1 MSRFMARMRANMRES
16 KIEHRANTT
25 PWKKD
30 LKKNWGLYFFIL
42 PVIAYYLI
50 FCYYPMYGAT
60 IAFRDYSPAKGI
72 LGSDWVG
79 LKNFVSFFSYPDVGR
94 LFRNTMIMSIVGL
107 VVGRCASITLALMF
121 HELRWKRF
129 KKITQTISIF
139 PHFISVVV
147 TCTIFM
153 QFCMTDGLFNVILGW
168 FGAEPKNL
176 LGIPGAFVPI
186 RQIMHLW
193 QGMGWNCIIML
204 AAMSGVDQQIYEAA
218 RLDGCGRIQQMR
230 YITLPAISPT
240 RVLTLIMSIGTLLSV
255 GHEDII
261 LLYNPAIYE
270 TADVISTYVY
280 RKGLVEF
287 SFSYSTA
294 VGLVNSVL
302 NIILLLLANK
312 IAKTVSETSLL

>member
-1 MSRFMARMRANMRES
+1 MSRFMARLRININNS
-16 KIEHRANTT
+16 KIEHRANTM

-30 LKKNWGLYFFIL
+30 LKKNWGLYLFVL

-60 IAFRDYSPAKGI
+60 IAFKDYSPAKGI
-72 LGSDWVG
+72 LGSEWVG
-79 LKNFVSFFSYPDVGR
+79 LKHFRDFFSYPDVGR
-94 LFRNTMIMSIVGL
+94 LFRNTMIMSVVGL
-107 VVGRCASITLALMF
+107 IVGRCASIGLALMF
-121 HELRWKRF
+121 HELRFKRF

-139 PHFISVVV
+139 PHFISMVV
-147 TCTIFM
+147 TCTICM
-153 QFCMTDGLFNVILGW
+153 QFCMSDGLFNIILGW

-176 LGIPGAFVPI
+176 LGVPGAFVPI

-193 QGMGWNCIIML
+193 RSMGWDCIIML

-230 YITLPAISPT
+230 YITLPAIAPT
-240 RVLTLIMSIGTLLSV
+240 RVLTLIMAVGSLLSV
-255 GHEDII
+255 GCEDII
-261 LLYNPAIYE
+261 LLYNPVIYK

-294 VGLVNSVL
+294 VGLINSVL
-302 NIILLLLANK
+302 NIILLLIANK
-312 IAKTVSETSLL
+312 ISKTVTETSLL

>member
-1 MSRFMARMRANMRES
+1 MSRFIARMRVNIRES
-16 KIEHRANTT
+16 KIEHRTNTT
-25 PWKKD
+25 SWKRD
-30 LKKNWGLYFFIL
+30 LKRNWGLYLFIL
-42 PVIAYYLI
+42 PVIAYYLV
-50 FCYYPMYGAT
+50 FCYYPMYGAQ

-79 LKNFVSFFSYPDVGR
+79 LKHIKSFFSYPDVGR
-94 LFRNTMIMSIVGL
+94 LFRNTMIMSVVGL
-107 VVGRCASITLALMF
+107 VVGRCASIGLALMF
-121 HELRWKRF
+121 HELRWKKY
-129 KKITQTISIF
+129 KKVTQTISIF
-139 PHFISVVV
+139 PHFISMVV
-147 TCTIFM
+147 TCTICM

-168 FGAEPKNL
+168 FGFEPKNL

-193 QGMGWNCIIML
+193 RGMGWDCIIML
-204 AAMSGVDQQIYEAA
+204 AAMSGVDQEIYEAA

-240 RVLTLIMSIGTLLSV
+240 RVLTLILAVGNLLSV
-255 GHEDII
+255 GYEDII
-261 LLYNPAIYE
+261 LLYNPGIYK

-287 SFSYSTA
+287 SFSYSAA

-312 IAKTVSETSLL
+312 IAKTVSDTSLL